1 MEPEGDL
8 RRRILL
14 CTHPALR
21 RKAATV
27 KRMDRK
33 LQRTLDEMVEIML
46 AAPGLGLAAP
56 QIGEPIRCC
65 VLVTP
70 EESTR
75 RLVNPRI
82 VKRQGRVVAP
92 EGCLSLPTLQGM
104 VPRARKIQ
112 VKALDENMKPDV
124 FEAEGL
130 YARAIQHELNH
141 LDGVLFMD
149 RAQEGSLAWQ
159 VPDEQEEDGVRLEP
173 TSEEEVLEVF
183 ARLAKEREKGGERSL
198 ASGLLRDA

>member
-1 MEPEGDL
+1 MRLTMEQDQDL

-21 RKAATV
+21 RKGTTV

-33 LQRTLDEMVEIML
+33 VRRILDEMVEIML

-70 EESTR
+70 EEGPR
-75 RLVNPRI
+75 KLVNPRI

-104 VPRARKIQ
+104 VRRAGKIQ

-124 FEAEGL
+124 FEAEEV
-130 YARAIQHELNH
+130 YARAIQHELDH
-141 LDGVLFMD
+141 LDGVLFID

-159 VPDEQEEDGVRLEP
+159 VPDEKEEDGVRLEP
-173 TSEEEVLEVF
+173 TSEEQVLEVF
-183 ARLAKEREKGGERSL
+183 ARLAKDREKGG
-198 ASGLLRDA
+198 